1 MQAHPITLQRGMKK
15 FKGHMFVGDSALYFM
30 CTGAGSAW
38 WDVVGQGVGG
48 LVGGVV
54 KGIGA
59 VREGAPGAAPDGL
72 TEDMLRDAAQQAPDS
87 MVFEPAQIEVIK
99 QTIWM
104 RVLRANGE
112 RFGIP
117 TGYSKPLRKEL
128 GPWAKRHGVQAKGM
142 L

>member
-1 MQAHPITLQRGMKK
+1 MEAHQITLQRGMKK
-15 FKGHMFVGDSALYFM
+15 FKGHMIVGDSALYFL
-30 CTGAGSAW
+30 CSNSGSAW

-59 VREGAPGAAPDGL
+59 MREGEAAEPEAL
-72 TEDMLRDAAQQAPDS
+72 TEDMLRDAVSKSPDS
-87 MVFEPAQIEVIK
+87 MIFEPANIEAIS

-104 RVLRANGE
+104 RTLRANGE
-112 RFGIP
+112 KFGVT

-128 GPWAKRHGVQAKGM
+128 GPWSKRHGVKAKGM